1 MVAQSVVRTTR
12 TRHSPGPGII
22 SANATSA
29 SRSSVARSAAARAVT
44 TADLSERD
52 IREQVK
58 RRKISGG
65 TRSDDGRRA
74 RDTFASLKKTCRKLG
89 VSFWAFLGDRV
100 RDAGAIPSLPS
111 FIEARAL
118 SP

>member
-1 MVAQSVVRTTR
+1 ML
-12 TRHSPGPGII
+12 
-22 SANATSA
+22 
-29 SRSSVARSAAARAVT
+29 ARFPTWWGRAPYQG
-44 TADLSERD
+44 AHNNLSEGD

-74 RDTFASLKKTCRKLG
+74 RDTFASLKKTCRKLR
-89 VSFWAFLGDRV
+89 VSFWTFLGDRV

-111 FIEARAL
+111 LIEARAL